1 LAGCRVSL
9 ASYTV
14 LLWYLASVADADARE
29 LDRRLLHLELVVSRL
44 AEQVKQ
50 LVEDMNALCQ
60 AGQEGSKRMRSVTLG
75 AVLVLAACSQPSQPA
90 AQVPEPPAQTA
101 TQRAAHVEAQAASRD
116 SSATRDQIK
125 GVQGRLQRD
134 GFYNGPIDGVWGPD
148 TAAAVSRY
156 QHAHGF
162 EETGKLN
169 RETLDSF
176 SPP

>member
-1 LAGCRVSL
+1 MCRAALLGVLA
-9 ASYTV
+9 
-14 LLWYLASVADADARE
+14 
-29 LDRRLLHLELVVSRL
+29 
-44 AEQVKQ
+44 
-50 LVEDMNALCQ
+50 
-60 AGQEGSKRMRSVTLG
+60 
-75 AVLVLAACSQPSQPA
+75 LAACSQPPQPA
-90 AQVPEPPAQTA
+90 AQVPAPPVQTA
-101 TQRAAHVEAQAASRD
+101 AQAAARTEAQASTRD

-125 GVQGRLQRD
+125 GVQGRLARD
-134 GFYNGPIDGVWGPD
+134 GFYTGPVDGVWGPD